1 MVANR
6 WHWIIALA
14 TSALITSAHAN
25 LRAPVWEDRGAS
37 QALKPANEDL
47 VVEYENLIFDLG
59 SPYSGSLWD
68 VRRQSK
74 SANIEA
80 EYAVQSPHE
89 FTYTFEF
96 IMPEPNTAS
105 VSVNGNAIVAD
116 APIQLPRDEKKP
128 NEFDL
133 WKIAFTAKLLQGQNN
148 IRVSYR
154 QPLSRKETLHG
165 YFITSKWQSFVD
177 YELWPLKEW
186 KLAPDFKINIFSSV
200 DDDTPFPKRLF
211 TSRHTVKALA
221 LLPEKWSPAHWPE
234 LEISGSQIERKNK
247 KIKLRLVLGP
257 DFPDHL
263 RMISTEHM
271 KVDFPPY
278 VPK

>member
-6 WHWIIALA
+6 WHGIIALA
-14 TSALITSAHAN
+14 ASVLVTSAHAN
-25 LRAPVWEDRGAS
+25 LRAPTWEDRGAS

-47 VVEYENLIFDLG
+47 VVEYENLTFDLG

-68 VRRQSK
+68 VQKQSK
-74 SANIEA
+74 SAFIEA
-80 EYAVQSPHE
+80 EYAVQSPRE

-105 VSVNGNAIVAD
+105 ISVNADEIVAD
-116 APIQLPRDEKKP
+116 APIQLPRDEKKS

-133 WKIAFTAKLLQGQNN
+133 WKVVFTAKLLQGRN
-148 IRVSYR
+148 IIRINYH

-165 YFITSKWQSFVD
+165 YFTTSKWQSFVD
-177 YELWPLKEW
+177 YELWPLREW
-186 KLAPDFKINIFSSV
+186 KLAPDFKINIFSSI
-200 DDDTPFPKRLF
+200 DDDTHFLKRLF

-221 LLPEKWSPAHWPE
+221 IRIEKWSPAHWPE
-234 LEISGSQIERKNK
+234 LEISGSEIERKNK

-257 DFPDHL
+257 DFPDRL